1 MEHIS
6 TTTLIVTLIVMVVI
20 SAYFSGS
27 ETGMM
32 TLNRYRL
39 RHMAKQ
45 GNRQAKRVEK
55 LLRKP
60 DRLISLVLIGNNLVN
75 ILASAL
81 GTIVGMRLYGDAGV
95 AIATGVLTFVVLV
108 FAEVLPKTIAALYP
122 EKVAYPSS
130 LLLAPLQILM
140 MPLVWLLNTIT
151 RILMRMMGIKTD
163 IVISGALSKD
173 ELRTIVNES
182 RSQISRRNQDMLLS
196 VLDLEKVSV
205 DDIMVPRNDIVGI
218 NINDDWKS
226 IVRQLTHSPHGRIV
240 LYRDTLDDEI
250 KDRAFFANP
259 VLTGA
264 VDKAKNAGKAVHIMG
279 LLSAGGV
286 HSHEDHIMAMVELAA
301 ERGAEKIYLHA
312 FLDGRDTPPRSAE
325 SSLKKFEEK
334 FAALGKG
341 RVASIIGRYYAMDR
355 DNRWDRV
362 EKAYDLLT
370 LAQGEFQADTA
381 VAGLQAA
388 YARDENDEFVKAT
401 VIRAEGQPD
410 AAMEDGDALIFM
422 NFRADR
428 AREITRAF
436 VNADFDGFARK
447 KVVNVDFVMLTEYAA
462 DIKTAVAYPPASLVN
477 TFGEWMAKNDK
488 TQLRI
493 SETEKYAH
501 VTFFFNGGVEESFK
515 GEDRI
520 LINSPKV
527 ATYDLQPEM
536 SSAELT
542 EKLVAAIKSGKYDTI
557 ICNYPNGDMVGHT
570 GVMEAAVKAVEALDH
585 CVEEVA
591 KAVESVGGQLL
602 ITADH
607 GNAEQMRDPATGQ
620 AHTAH
625 TNLPVPLI
633 YVGDKNVKAVE
644 GGKLSDIAPTMLSLM
659 GMEIPQEMTGK
670 PLFIVE

>member
-1 MEHIS
+1 MSVAKKPMVLVILDGYGYREDQQDNAIFSAKTPVMDSLWASRPH
-6 TTTLIVTLIVMVVI
+6 TLID
-20 SAYFSGS
+20 ASGL
-27 ETGMM
+27 EVG
-32 TLNRYRL
+32 L
-39 RHMAKQ
+39 
-45 GNRQAKRVEK
+45 
-55 LLRKP
+55 P
-60 DRLISLVLIGNNLVN
+60 DRQMGNSEVGHVNL
-75 ILASAL
+75 
-81 GTIVGMRLYGDAGV
+81 
-95 AIATGVLTFVVLV
+95 
-108 FAEVLPKTIAALYP
+108 
-122 EKVAYPSS
+122 
-130 LLLAPLQILM
+130 
-140 MPLVWLLNTIT
+140 
-151 RILMRMMGIKTD
+151 
-163 IVISGALSKD
+163 GA
-173 ELRTIVNES
+173 
-182 RSQISRRNQDMLLS
+182 
-196 VLDLEKVSV
+196 
-205 DDIMVPRNDIVGI
+205 
-218 NINDDWKS
+218 
-226 IVRQLTHSPHGRIV
+226 GRIV
-240 LYRDTLDDEI
+240 YQDLTRLDVEI
-250 KDRAFFANP
+250 KERTFFRNP

-264 VDKAKNAGKAVHIMG
+264 VDKAIAAGKAVHIMG

-301 ERGAEKIYLHA
+301 DRGAEKIFLHA

-362 EKAYDLLT
+362 EQAYNLLT
-370 LAQGEFQADTA
+370 EAKGEFTFDSA

-388 YARDENDEFVKAT
+388 YARDENDEFVKAS
-401 VIRAEGQPD
+401 VIRPQGQPS

-436 VNADFDGFARK
+436 VNKDFDGFARH
-447 KVVNVDFVMLTEYAA
+447 KVVNLGDFVMLTEYAA
-462 DIKTAVAYPPASLVN
+462 DIHTAVAYPPASLTN
-477 TFGEWMAKNDK
+477 TLGEWMAKHNK

-501 VTFFFNGGVEESFK
+501 VTFFFNGGVEEPFA

-542 EKLVAAIKSGKYDTI
+542 EKLVAAITSGKYDTI

-570 GVMEAAVKAVEALDH
+570 GVFDAAIAAVEALDN
-585 CVEEVA
+585 CIDKVT

-633 YVGDKNVKAVE
+633 YVGDNPVKAVA
-644 GGKLSDIAPTMLSLM
+644 GGKLSDIAPTMLTLM